1 MASANQR
8 DISISIRQTKFS
20 DGLAVTHDHGYWL
33 RPTELRAWRERG
45 RCSGA
50 WDEILIWIWSSDKHL
65 LPILPCLYVFQP
77 PLGPGIASHLCR
89 SFWTLPSADAVW
101 CSRCERWE
109 LGALDSN
116 AFLARSLT
124 SLASLGKLVN
134 PETLMRTSILK
145 CPCYWSE
152 CRVKDPSCQ
161 FPSHVSRRHSQHFFK
176 VTKKV
181 A

>member
-8 DISISIRQTKFS
+8 GDISVSIRQTKLS
-20 DGLAVTHDHGYWL
+20 DGLAVTHKCGYWL

-45 RCSGA
+45 RLSGA
-50 WDEILIWIWSSDKHL
+50 WDEMLIWIWSSDEHL
-65 LPILPCLYVFQP
+65 LPILPWLCFP
-77 PLGPGIASHLCR
+77 TSPGSRNCHRHFCR

-101 CSRCERWE
+101 CHRHELRE
-109 LGALDSN
+109 LGAF
-116 AFLARSLT
+116 FLARSVA

-134 PETLMRTSILK
+134 PETFMRASTLK

-152 CRVKDPSCQ
+152 CRVKHPSCQ
-161 FPSHVSRRHSQHFFK
+161 FPSRVSRRHSQHFFK